1 MKQLHLVCNAHLDPV
16 WQWEWE
22 EGLAAAI
29 ATFRTAADLC
39 EEFEGFVFNHNEA
52 LLYAWIEEHDPML
65 FKRIRALVRRGR
77 WNIMGGWYVQPDCN
91 MPAGESLVRQILLGN
106 TYFREKFGRIPEIA
120 VNVDS
125 FGHTRGLVQILL
137 QCGYKGYLFMRP
149 GNDVLDLPDEPFLW
163 QGLHGA
169 AIPAMRLSWGYNSA
183 LGKARARVEDF
194 IRKCSGRETALLL
207 WGVGNHGGG
216 PSRKD
221 LRDLGELMRAG
232 TQPVVCHSTPEAF
245 FREALAGRKHLAVKA
260 CSFRPF
266 APGCYTTQA
275 RIKQKHRLLEN
286 ELFAA
291 EKMCAAAWICTGMPY
306 PRKVLAAASRDLAL
320 AQFHDILP
328 GSSVQPV
335 EEMAL
340 RLMDHGLEEL
350 SRIKARAFLR
360 LSDGQAKAREHEIP
374 VLVYN
379 AHPYPVETVVE
390 CEFMLADQNWSGS
403 FFCADAYC
411 GARKLPS
418 QIEKEHSN
426 IPLDWRK
433 RIVFRAT
440 LAPSQMNRFDC
451 RLTELPK
458 KPAPAAMPAGA
469 CFAFAHDALR
479 VRISRR
485 SGLMESM
492 KIKGREV
499 LGGSA
504 FQGLVLQDSED
515 AWGMTVRRFDRVAGR
530 FQLMTPA
537 ACARFAGVKAATLAP
552 VRIIEDGAVRTVV
565 EALFHYRQSALVLRY
580 KVPRTGGEVEV
591 EARVFWH
598 AKDAMLKLAIPVRG
612 KPSRVLGQTAFGCE
626 ELFRN
631 GDENVSQKWLLAV
644 CGRQALTVIN
654 DGIYGSS
661 VQGNELR
668 LTLLRS
674 PAYTGHPLPNQT
686 ILPQDRFTPRI
697 DQGERLFRFW
707 IGGGDFQSR
716 LDAVD
721 REALACNEKPMTLS
735 CFPSGAGKRTSGAF
749 LEVAGDAVQLSAVKQ
764 AESGKDEFIVRLF
777 EPSGTPRRV
786 VVKLPGL
793 GISRKIAF
801 AGFEIKTFRINARTR
816 QMRAANLLEDDLPPT

>member
-1 MKQLHLVCNAHLDPV
+1 MKKLHLVCNAHLDPV

-29 ATFRTAADLC
+29 ATFRTAAELC

-52 LLYAWIEEHDPML
+52 LLYVWIEEHDPVL
-65 FKRIRALVRRGR
+65 FKRIQKLVRQGK
-77 WNIMGGWYVQPDCN
+77 WHIMGGWYVQPDCN
-91 MPAGESLVRQILLGN
+91 MPSGESFVRQILLGK
-106 TYFREKFGRIPEIA
+106 TYFEKKFGRFPDIA

-137 QCGYKGYLFMRP
+137 QSGYKGYLFMRP
-149 GNDVLDLPDEPFLW
+149 DAENLELPDEPFLW
-163 QGLHGA
+163 QGLHGG
-169 AIPAMRLSWGYNSA
+169 AIPAMRFPWGYNSA
-183 LGKARARVEDF
+183 LGKAREKADKF
-194 IRKCSGRETALLL
+194 IQKFSGKDTALLL

-221 LRDLGELMRAG
+221 LRDLRDLIRSG
-232 TQPVVCHSTPEAF
+232 TAPVVRHSTPEAY
-245 FREALAGRKHLAVKA
+245 FREALVDRKDLVVKA

-286 ELFAA
+286 EYFAT
-291 EKMCAAAWICTGMPY
+291 EKMCTAAWLRTGMPY
-306 PRKVLAAASRDLAL
+306 PREVLTAVSRDLAL

-350 SRIKARAFLR
+350 SRVKTRAFLR
-360 LSDGQAKAREHEIP
+360 LSAGAAKARANEIP

-379 AHPYPVETVVE
+379 PHPYPVDTVVE

-403 FFCADAYC
+403 FFRADAYR
-411 GARKLPS
+411 GSRRLPS

-458 KPAPAAMPAGA
+458 KPAPPDRPGNTPL
-469 CFAFAHDALR
+469 AFSSDALQ

-485 SGLMESM
+485 TGLMESM
-492 KIKGREV
+492 KARGREL
-499 LGGSA
+499 LGRKA
-504 FQGLVLQDSED
+504 FQALVIQDSED
-515 AWGMTVRRFDRVAGR
+515 AWGITAKRFDTVAGQ
-530 FQLMTPA
+530 FKLMSSSES
-537 ACARFAGVKAATLAP
+537 ARFAGIKAKTLPP
-552 VRIIEDGAVRTVV
+552 VRVIEDGSVRTVV
-565 EALFHYRQSALVLRY
+565 EALFKHRQSSICLRY
-580 KVPRTGGEVEV
+580 KLPKKGSEVEV

-598 AKDAMLKLAIPVRG
+598 EKDSMLKLALPLAE
-612 KPSRVLGQTAFGCE
+612 KPARVLGQTAFGCE
-626 ELFRN
+626 ELFLN

-644 CGRQALTVIN
+644 PRHGAQALTVIN
-654 DGIYGSS
+654 DGTYGSS
-661 VQGNELR
+661 VHDNELR

-674 PAYTGHPLPNQT
+674 PAYTGHSLPNRT
-686 ILPQDRFTPRI
+686 ILSQDRFTPRI

-707 IGGGDFQSR
+707 INGGDAASR
-716 LDAVD
+716 LAAVD
-721 REALACNEKPMTLS
+721 REALVCNEKPMALS
-735 CFPSGAGKRTSGAF
+735 CFPSGAGKRQKGAF
-749 LEVAGDAVQLSAVKQ
+749 LEVAGAGVQLSAVKQ
-764 AESGKDEFIVRLF
+764 AESDKHEFIVRLF
-777 EPSGTPRRV
+777 ESSGRSRRV

-793 GISRKIAF
+793 GISRKVAF
-801 AGFEIKTFRINARTR
+801 TGFELKTFRINVRTKR
-816 QMRAANLLEDDLPPT
+816 MVATNLMEQVL